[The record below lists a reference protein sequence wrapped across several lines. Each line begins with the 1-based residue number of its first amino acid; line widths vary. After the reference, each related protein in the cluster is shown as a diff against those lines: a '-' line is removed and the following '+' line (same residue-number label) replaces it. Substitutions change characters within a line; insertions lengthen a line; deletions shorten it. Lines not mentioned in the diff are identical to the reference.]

1 MKKNLSIFAL
11 VIAVIAG
18 SYGFFHFNQGD
29 PNSDRSPMLNNEI
42 STGEEL
48 DTIRPGGFPFPTLF
62 NFNYSLIG
70 GVNGG
75 TVGALM
81 VNGKYYFNR
90 WNATTYYRYSNNGPG
105 GGPGTLTDSGT
116 YTGSTRDLAYDGRY
130 IYAGKS
136 TTQLGVL
143 YRLDTGNLAQLT
155 TFAITG
161 QDIRALAWDNNR
173 KGFWMTGFSGNLI
186 CKDTAN
192 VTKGTITSTLTG
204 KYGMAWDSTL
214 SQDSAWVWV
223 WNQETSGTQNSLNKY
238 HAATGQLKATYLFTL
253 TGASVGIAGG
263 ADVVV
268 LPGAP
273 PQLVL
278 LLNYQ
283 NFAVVGYKMKD
294 VLVGLEQSNNGVREF
309 KLGQN
314 YPNPFNP
321 STKIEF
327 TLTKAGDVTLEVYD
341 VNGKLVQTLING
353 YMNAGSKSL
362 DFNAAGLSSGTYFYK
377 ISTNGYTETKKMLL
391 VK

>member
-1 MKKNLSIFAL
+1 MKKKLSIFAL
-11 VIAVIAG
+11 FVTVISV
-18 SYGFFHFNQGD
+18 SLGFLFLNDGD
-29 PNSDRSPMLNNEI
+29 PNADKSPVLNNEV
-42 STGEEL
+42 TVGGL
-48 DTIRPGGFPFPTLF
+48 QDTTPVGFPFPTLF
-62 NFNYSLIG
+62 NFNYSAIP

-75 TVGALM
+75 TVGALL
-81 VNGKYYFNR
+81 VNGRYYFNR
-90 WNATTYYRYSNNGPG
+90 WNSTTYYRYNNAGPN
-105 GGPGTLTDSGT
+105 GGPGAIVDSGT

-143 YRLDTGNLAQLT
+143 YRLDTGNMSQLT
-155 TFAITG
+155 TFPIAG

-173 KGFWMTGFSGNLI
+173 KGFWMTGFSGNLF
-186 CKDTAN
+186 CKDSAN

-223 WNQETSGTQNSLNKY
+223 WNQETSGTANTLNKY
-238 HAATGQLKATYLFTL
+238 HAASGQLKATYTFNLP
-253 TGASVGIAGG
+253 GASVGIAGG

-268 LPGAP
+268 MPGTP
-273 PQLVL
+273 PKLVL

-283 NFAVVGYKMKD
+283 NFALVGYRMKD
-294 VLVGLEQSNNGVREF
+294 VLVGLEHTNNGVRDF

-327 TLTKAGDVTLEVYD
+327 TLTKSGDVSLEVYD
-341 VNGKLVQTLING
+341 VNGKLVETLIDG
-353 YMNAGSKSL
+353 YMNAGTKSL
-362 DFNAAGLSSGTYFYK
+362 DFNASGLSSGTYFYK
-377 ISTNGYTETKKMLL
+377 ISANGYTETKKMLL